1 MPWATTAVVP
11 TAAAVRPTGPSTPRR
26 PMRRAASMSVSLFLI
41 GGLVERHVGLQRGD
55 QRLDRNPAVGHQ
67 LAAGP
72 ADRGG
77 ERCGPEVLVHQ
88 QRGAR
93 TGFER
98 VGDARDVLLA
108 EQVGELTFQFT
119 DLAQRPGVGI
129 AELERL

>member
-1 MPWATTAVVP
+1 MPWATAAVVP
-11 TAAAVRPTGPSTPRR
+11 TTAAVRPTGPGTAGRL
-26 PMRRAASMSVSLFLI
+26 MRRAANMSVSLFLV
-41 GGLVERHVGLQRGD
+41 GGLVGRRVGRQRGD
-55 QRLDRNPAVGHQ
+55 QGLDRNPAVGHQ

-98 VGDARDVLLA
+98 VGDA
-108 EQVGELTFQFT
+108 
-119 DLAQRPGVGI
+119 
-129 AELERL
+129 